1 MQSDIF
7 KYVIQALKESLST
20 ASDIPFSIVNEISK
34 DKAESQ
40 IQFNVTD
47 IFQTT
52 NDKTGQRIIVDEQR
66 YEVPAMY
73 EMRVRVS
80 MFAPVLEDALSLF
93 GYVAVFFKDHT
104 VYECGEYNWHGN
116 EINKFILEP
125 IVRRDSTGGFNDFFY
140 LDYRVEVQLNSLKG
154 ETFVRVEKKDLSA
167 KQVNRK

>member
-1 MQSDIF
+1 
-7 KYVIQALKESLST
+7 
-20 ASDIPFSIVNEISK
+20 
-34 DKAESQ
+34 
-40 IQFNVTD
+40 
-47 IFQTT
+47 
-52 NDKTGQRIIVDEQR
+52 
-66 YEVPAMY
+66 MY

-154 ETFVRVEKKDLSA
+154 ESFVRVEKKELGA
-167 KQVNRK
+167 KQFNNK